1 LVGFPYIPT
10 DIDLDIDIMLT
21 IRKHHLVSLFECT
34 ISREYLL
41 DCAIYRAIIY
51 EVEVEI
57 RGESIEIIEKVAG
70 SSSLECEV
78 FSDVTLKYLFEDL
91 EHDESVFFSIEH
103 N

>member
-1 LVGFPYIPT
+1 MT
-10 DIDLDIDIMLT
+10 
-21 IRKHHLVSLFECT
+21 S
-34 ISREYLL
+34 EYLF

-57 RGESIEIIEKVAG
+57 RGESIKIIEKIAG

-91 EHDESVFFSIEH
+91 KHDESVFFSIEH
-103 N
+103 DN